1 MITSDEAM
9 IYPISNIMS
18 FLHSQRFF
26 SWPSSGS
33 RAVFSLQTMLMSF
46 VIQCLWSPALKKVLM
61 FWSWMLSNSY
71 VQYCVVWSNTSG

>member
-1 MITSDEAM
+1 M

-26 SWPSSGS
+26 SCPSSGS
-33 RAVFSLQTMLMSF
+33 RAVFPLQTMLMSF

-61 FWSWMLSNSY
+61 FWS
-71 VQYCVVWSNTSG
+71 